1 MVRSPGIWKVV
12 TLFSNTPQKTFT
24 ADFEVKEYGE
34 TCVNKL
40 LLYKNMI
47 TSQIMC
53 LFIYVCVWL
62 GFSASN
68 I

>member
-12 TLFSNTPQKTFT
+12 ARFSNTRQKTFT
-24 ADFEVKEYGE
+24 AVFEVKEYGK
-34 TCVNKL
+34 TCVIKL
-40 LLYKNMI
+40 LLFKNMI
-47 TSQIMC
+47 SQIMC
-53 LFIYVCVWL
+53 LFIYLCVWL